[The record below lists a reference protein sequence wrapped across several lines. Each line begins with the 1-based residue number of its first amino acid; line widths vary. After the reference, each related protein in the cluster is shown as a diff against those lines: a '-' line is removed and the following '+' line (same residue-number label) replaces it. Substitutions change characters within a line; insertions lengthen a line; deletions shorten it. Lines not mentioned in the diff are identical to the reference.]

1 MAKSQNIVLFV
12 AFIFFRRSLT
22 RKDVLDVAMRS
33 VHKIE
38 GSYIDFSSERGI
50 CFTSTPNTLFIET
63 IPGGELLLL
72 ATEPVGSIRLVSIG
86 NSVFIQSDEENSV
99 DYLVQRGQYNISE
112 FSKDHEGLQ
121 SLKNRAAE
129 TSENVHLKALQDSLQ
144 DLLSRPEVKL
154 IEDAAHALGEE
165 EGITGQD
172 SSSVLPFYLAAL
184 HLHKL
189 QHAASGSNHS
199 TQNHHALQA
208 GNSFTPSHLPNAGS
222 KDPGDSCF
230 DTCPPCQDDECL
242 GLCGPSCRCWKFV
255 CGDCCWHLGCYGH
268 DLCCREKFIRTKCL
282 FPFKFQCESTY
293 NC

>member
-1 MAKSQNIVLFV
+1 MFRNRHLILFV
-12 AFIFFRRSLT
+12 AFVFFRNSWT
-22 RKDVLDVAMRS
+22 RKGVLDIVSRS
-33 VHKIE
+33 ENKIE

-50 CFTSTPNTLFIET
+50 RFTSKPNTLFIET
-63 IPGGELLLL
+63 IPGGEPLLL
-72 ATEPVGSIRLVSIG
+72 ATEPVGSMRLVSIG

-144 DLLSRPEVKL
+144 DLLSRPEVEL
-154 IEDAAHALGEE
+154 IEDAARALGEE
-165 EGITGQD
+165 EGINGQD

-189 QHAASGSNHS
+189 QHAASGFNHS
-199 TQNHHALQA
+199 KLNHHALQA
-208 GNSFTPSHLPNAGS
+208 GNSFTPIHLPVRGKRYS
-222 KDPGDSCF
+222 DPCF
-230 DTCPPCQDDECL
+230 ETCPPCQDQQCL
-242 GLCGPSCRCWKFV
+242 GLCGFKCHCWKMV
-255 CGDCCWHLGCYGH
+255 CGDCCWHLGCYEH

-282 FPFKFQCESTY
+282 FPLNFRCEHPY
-293 NC
+293 KC